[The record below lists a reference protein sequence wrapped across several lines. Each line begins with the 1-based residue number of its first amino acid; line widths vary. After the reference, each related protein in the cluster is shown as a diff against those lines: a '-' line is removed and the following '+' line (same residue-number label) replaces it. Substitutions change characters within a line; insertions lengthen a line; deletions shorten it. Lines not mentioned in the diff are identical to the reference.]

1 MEESSWLQ
9 EVVKRIISFSGQNP
23 WTIFMRFDIKGA
35 WKYRELLEE
44 YERLKDQTEKEIAE
58 LEDKLLAAYSKNETL
73 TELYDAMEGDM
84 EYAQAEIKRL
94 KKTRYRWIDH
104 RHGWWPVEGAELDD
118 IVQRVPY
125 VVYTMR
131 AEEKRVP
138 EA

>member
-1 MEESSWLQ
+1 
-9 EVVKRIISFSGQNP
+9 
-23 WTIFMRFDIKGA
+23 MRFDIKGA

-44 YERLKDQTEKEIAE
+44 YERLKDRTEKEIAE

-84 EYAQAEIKRL
+84 EYAQAEIERL

-131 AEEKRVP
+131 VEEKRVP